1 MKVYRFL
8 TILLIFAMLFSMI
21 SCDKDK
27 GKDKNNE
34 KENGDKGNQQTDISG
49 DTQQGA
55 EGRVTFYYSV
65 NSGVY
70 HIEGCYHIYSIDEE
84 FLKTSTS
91 VAELS
96 EKGKAPCK
104 DCIVSKAEPDE
115 DEEDKITKEE
125 ATYVIGGNNN
135 KLHELDCHNVK
146 KIHEENLLYT
156 DLTIDELMELDK
168 YAPCLDCLYEEAN
181 EYYERHPEKDPR
193 DKD

>member
-8 TILLIFAMLFSMI
+8 TILLIFVTLFSMI
-21 SCDKDK
+21 SCDND
-27 GKDKNNE
+27 KDKNNK
-34 KENGDKGNQQTDISG
+34 KEDDGESDQQINNSGNTP
-49 DTQQGA
+49 QGA

-125 ATYVIGGNNN
+125 ATYVIGGNNG
-135 KLHELDCHNVK
+135 KIHELDCHNVK
-146 KIHEENLLYT
+146 KIQEKNLIYT
-156 DLTIDELMELDK
+156 DLTIEELLELDENP
-168 YAPCLDCLYEEAN
+168 PCLDCLYEEAN
-181 EYYERHPEKDPR
+181 EYYERHPEEDPR
-193 DKD
+193 NKD